1 MGLNSFTTDIACGQ
15 FQGAR
20 KSQQDAVGAF
30 SDPITNVS
38 IIGLSDGIG
47 GAGFG
52 HLASRLILR
61 TALESLKAQVG
72 EIAAAPDHSPEI
84 LRKAAFAAN
93 RKLARY
99 VADNPDKK
107 GMGGTLV
114 LCAIVAKKIYW
125 LSVGDS
131 LIYRFGKGGLTR
143 LSADHSL
150 ATGIDNLA
158 SLGQIDPRIAKKM
171 ASRNTLTSA
180 LLGEELKKIDCPAQ
194 GAVLSKGDIIVVA
207 SDGIQTLAES
217 EISDF
222 ILNSKTQGVAGQVSS
237 LIQEVESMDAFGQDN
252 LAICIAAIEAH

>member
-1 MGLNSFTTDIACGQ
+1 MGLNSLMHDVACGQ

-20 KSQQDAVGAF
+20 KSQQDSVGAF
-30 SDPITNVS
+30 TDPVTHVS

-47 GAGFG
+47 GAGYG
-52 HLASRLILR
+52 HLASRLILN
-61 TALESLKAQVG
+61 TAMDSLKAQISD
-72 EIAAAPDHSPEI
+72 IADAPDQSPAF

-93 RKLARY
+93 RKLAHY

-114 LCAIVAKKIYW
+114 LAVIAQKKVYW

-131 LIYRFGKGGLTR
+131 LAYRFGKAGLTR

-180 LLGEELKKIDCPAQ
+180 LLGEELKKIDCPEK
-194 GAVLSKGDIIVVA
+194 GAVLSKGDIVLVA
-207 SDGIQTLAES
+207 SDGIQTLSDE
-217 EISDF
+217 EISEF
-222 ILNSKTQGVAGQVSS
+222 MVQSKQLDAAQHVHG
-237 LIQEVESMDAFGQDN
+237 LIQEVEAKDAIGQDN
-252 LAICIAAIEAH
+252 LAICVIVN